1 MAFFSVII
9 PLYNKA
15 NFIESALKSV
25 LGQTFSDFEIIIV
38 EDCSTDNSFEVASK
52 INNPKIR
59 IIRHEKNNG
68 LSASRN
74 TGIENSTSKYL
85 CFLDADDVWLPNYLA
100 KIYALIQQFP
110 DARLFATNYVE
121 QYENKS
127 VLPASSLI
135 GFEKD
140 GIVPDFFASNLYQHI
155 YCCCSLC
162 ADKEV
167 FEKIGLYD
175 EGVTFGE
182 DVDFNIRANS
192 VFQLAYSKEAPVLVN
207 VFSENQITN
216 SRLSNKKLVDLDK
229 YEGLAAKNPSLK
241 KYLDTN
247 RYVLAKF
254 FILENDTA
262 NARKMIAG
270 IAAKNLNFTQKTLL
284 KLPVPIVKL
293 IRKVKVFFVKNGIRF
308 TSFGSI

>member
-15 NFIESALKSV
+15 NFIEGALKSV
-25 LGQTFSDFEIIIV
+25 LGQAFSDFEIIVV
-38 EDCSTDNSFEVASK
+38 EDGATDSSFEAAAKVSDSR
-52 INNPKIR
+52 IR
-59 IIRHEKNNG
+59 IIRHEKNKG

-74 TGIENSTSKYL
+74 TGIQNANSKYL
-85 CFLDADDVWLPNYLA
+85 CFLDADDQWQPDYLD
-100 KIYALIQQFP
+100 KIRSLIQQFP
-110 DARLFATNYVE
+110 EARLFATNYVE
-121 QYENKS
+121 QYDQKS
-127 VLPASSLI
+127 VLPASSLE

-140 GIVPDFFASNLYQHI
+140 GLVPDFFASNLYQHI

-162 ADKEV
+162 ADREV

-175 EGVTFGE
+175 ESITFGE

-192 VFQLAYSKEAPVLVN
+192 VFLLAYSKEAPVLVN

-216 SRLSNKKLVDLDK
+216 SKLSNKKLVDLDK
-229 YEGLAAKNPSLK
+229 YEALASKNPSLK

-254 FILENDTA
+254 FLLENDTE
-262 NARKMIAG
+262 NARKMIHG
-270 IAAKNLNFTQKTLL
+270 IAHENLNFTQKLLL
-284 KLPVPIVKL
+284 KLPVPVLRL
-293 IRKVKVFFVKNGIRF
+293 IREMKIRFVKSGIRF